1 MTHWEHIDTQD
12 RGEFT
17 IHTYMA
23 PEEDSPMGHFD
34 DGEVIEGIMSGLYSW
49 FQVKVVATKCGIELA
64 EEYMGGCCYES
75 GHDFIDCNDYW
86 SDMVDEAIRRA
97 NGVILELSK

>member
-1 MTHWEHIDTQD
+1 MTHWDLIDTQD

-23 PEEDSPMGHFD
+23 PEDYAPDID
-34 DGEVIEGIMSGLYSW
+34 DGETLQAINDGLLAW

-64 EEYMGGCCYES
+64 EEYMGGCCYEL
-75 GHDFIDCNDYW
+75 GVDFISEGDYW

-97 NGVILELSK
+97 HGVILELSK